1 VTAKSG
7 HNAAGFRKLKK
18 SGFIA
23 SCFFTFCDGQLLYY
37 KNRHT
42 VTVTNII
49 TICIERHFFEA
60 ISIDNTKNLPLLS
73 TFCHF

>member
-1 VTAKSG
+1 MRLVLESLKSLVL
-7 HNAAGFRKLKK
+7 KL
-18 SGFIA
+18 A
-23 SCFFTFCDGQLLYY
+23 VFFTFCDGQLLYY

-42 VTVTNII
+42 VTVTNIT